1 MKRFIRASSE
11 DDIHSE
17 EDVFESTMIKKKS
30 IKASEFIV
38 TVGDVEEYYI
48 EADNEDD
55 ALQEFLDQYAEPEDL
70 EEYDEDPGY
79 IWVRK
84 SDEED

>member
-1 MKRFIRASSE
+1 MKRYIRASE
-11 DDIHSE
+11 DNIHSE
-17 EDVFESTMIKKKS
+17 EDVFESTMLKKKS
-30 IKASEFIV
+30 IQASEFIV

-70 EEYDEDPGY
+70 EEYEDNPDY
-79 IWVRK
+79 IWVRL
-84 SDEED
+84 SEET